1 LISIAFRPVLP
12 LVDYA
17 VNYNFIVKHLCE
29 NRGKPE
35 MMCNGK
41 CYLTKELLKTTDNS
55 TKSGIMKINNF
66 GFTDVFIV
74 TDKFSF
80 ENIYKISSE
89 KSQTQVLKVKNY
101 NFNPFS
107 KIFRP
112 PLV

>member
-1 LISIAFRPVLP
+1 M
-12 LVDYA
+12 VDYV

-55 TKSGIMKINNF
+55 LKSGIVKINTF

-74 TDKFSF
+74 TEKFSF
-80 ENIYKISSE
+80 GNIFEFNSE
-89 KSQTQVLKVKNY
+89 KSRSQTLKVGDY

-107 KIFRP
+107 KIFHP